1 MILLNFDFQATR
13 SKTDARK
20 KSSEKCCVS
29 KKSSTGT
36 TLASKKAALSATT
49 SNGKKTTTTS
59 NEDTKQ
65 VPISKE
71 LPKEESEINQPNP
84 QARLGLAR
92 LLKQKQQD
100 AKNDASKN
108 TTEIE
113 ELYRDVI
120 KMAPSLHDA
129 YIELGELL
137 APTKPLDAIDVYC
150 KFPFAVESSSG
161 TNGSAETDEG
171 NFDDGFLHGEIVRL
185 LMKEERFDDPRLKHN
200 MIKLGQILGFT
211 MLDKYVSILE
221 NKLKFN
227 RLLCEVYAG
236 VNGKSVDDPELKQ
249 FFRFKC
255 WE

>member
-1 MILLNFDFQATR
+1 MILHNLDFQATR

-36 TLASKKAALSATT
+36 TSTKVAPPTT
-49 SNGKKTTTTS
+49 SNGKVAKTTT
-59 NEDTKQ
+59 NGDTK
-65 VPISKE
+65 PILTSST
-71 LPKEESEINQPNP
+71 KEESEINQPNA

-92 LLKQKQQD
+92 LLKQKQQESET
-100 AKNDASKN
+100 KKDASK
-108 TTEIE
+108 TVEIE
-113 ELYRDVI
+113 ELYHDVI

-137 APTKPLDAIDVYC
+137 APKKPLDAIDVYC
-150 KFPFAVESSSG
+150 KFPFAVNSTSG
-161 TNGSAETDEG
+161 GTSDSTGGTDEG
-171 NFDDGFLHGEIVRL
+171 NFDDGFLYGEIVRL
-185 LMKEERFDDPRLKHN
+185 LMKEELYDDPRLKHN

-227 RLLCEVYAG
+227 KLLCEVYAG
-236 VNGKSVDDPELKQ
+236 VNGKSVDDPDLKQ